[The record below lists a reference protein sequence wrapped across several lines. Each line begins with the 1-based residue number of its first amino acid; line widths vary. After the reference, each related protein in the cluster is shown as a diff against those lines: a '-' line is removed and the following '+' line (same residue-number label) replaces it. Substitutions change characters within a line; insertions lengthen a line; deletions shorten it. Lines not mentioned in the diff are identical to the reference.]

1 MMFSEVFGL
10 AGANL
15 AFAPT
20 AAAGPRGKHEVRPC
34 GIRPVR
40 FSGNQAI
47 RHGPRHGRPPF
58 GFAQGRLGAAPAI
71 LLPVACCLLP
81 FPAESSL

>member
-40 FSGNQAI
+40 FSGNQAN
-47 RHGPRHGRPPF
+47 RHDPRRGRPPF
-58 GFAQGRLGAAPAI
+58 GFAQGRLRAAPTI
-71 LLPVACCLLP
+71 QLPDARCLMP
-81 FPAESSL
+81 VHAEQAS